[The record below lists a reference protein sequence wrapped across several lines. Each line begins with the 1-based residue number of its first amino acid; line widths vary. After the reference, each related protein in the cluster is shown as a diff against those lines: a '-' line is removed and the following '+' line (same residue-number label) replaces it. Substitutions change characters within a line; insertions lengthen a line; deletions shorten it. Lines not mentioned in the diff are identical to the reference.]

1 MSKYAIKEKW
11 INETVY
17 FYLKCLESRLRT
29 RGFICQYYIRMSTYR
44 EQEGMMGKGS
54 GQRGRQDEMVSAS

>member
-11 INETVY
+11 MNEIVY
-17 FYLKCLESRLRT
+17 FYLKCLESRLRI

-44 EQEGMMGKGS
+44 EQEGND
-54 GQRGRQDEMVSAS
+54 GQREWTKGEAR